1 MQRVDDKTTAA
12 HNQNSIVL
20 FPPVPNAVYL
30 NCTVFFWFPN
40 VCLCRY
46 KCLSYVE
53 VLFTFLV
60 KKFSLNNPSAH
71 LLSSNHFKKGPGRC
85 LCVEVC
91 VPLRT
96 RHSNSF
102 SSSNCRARK
111 QWAFRSLCSP
121 RHLKQALLASH

>member
-1 MQRVDDKTTAA
+1 MLHGLKKHFTLQTHAGDKTTAA

-30 NCTVFFWFPN
+30 NGTVFFWFPN

-60 KKFSLNNPSAH
+60 KSWF
-71 LLSSNHFKKGPGRC
+71 
-85 LCVEVC
+85 E
-91 VPLRT
+91 
-96 RHSNSF
+96 
-102 SSSNCRARK
+102 
-111 QWAFRSLCSP
+111 
-121 RHLKQALLASH
+121 